1 MLLQSDEKRAEV
13 LMKQAEDDVE
23 GRWEL
28 YQQMAA
34 MHYDGKNGNE

>member
-1 MLLQSDEKRAEV
+1 MKLAE
-13 LMKQAEDDVE
+13 EDVD

-34 MHYDGKNGNE
+34 MHYNGKNGNE

>member
-1 MLLQSDEKRAEV
+1 MQLAEN
-13 LMKQAEDDVE
+13 DVK

-34 MHYDGKNGNE
+34 MHYGSNGNE